1 MKHLSSTEC
10 TISTG
15 NTTVRLML
23 FRTVLVLLI
32 PNSTANCAIK
42 WRAQRKKG
50 ITIFDEPKRSKV
62 NEAFSLSSKLLWLK
76 FNSWTCVLL
85 KSSLVIF
92 LDTKKCNVDLW
103 PFGIIKNGFLLFPL
117 GPSNAPRPFPSVFF
131 ARCEQSKTGQWEG
144 LGMRLKWLY
153 MCSREMLEHHGAS
166 YTCVVGRCLN
176 IMGQV
181 LKHTDHACSI
191 SNRICQPG

>member
-1 MKHLSSTEC
+1 MKGSVEK
-10 TISTG
+10 
-15 NTTVRLML
+15 VD
-23 FRTVLVLLI
+23 
-32 PNSTANCAIK
+32 NCL
-42 WRAQRKKG
+42 WWPQ
-50 ITIFDEPKRSKV
+50 RSKV
-62 NEAFSLSSKLLWLK
+62 NKAFSLSSKLLWLK
-76 FNSWTCVLL
+76 FNSWICVLL
-85 KSSLVIF
+85 ISSLVIF
-92 LDTKKCNVDLW
+92 LDTSVDLW
-103 PFGIIKNGFLLFPL
+103 PFGIIKNGYLLFPL

-166 YTCVVGRCLN
+166 LSKQHTLVCHTL
-176 IMGQV
+176 V